1 MRRFGTWRERLCS
14 KTAFLCVRAVKI
26 YCNWTVC
33 LIKYNLSVFMEAGAL
48 MENEKKFSDEYIVVK
63 AKENGVNVI
72 GMTRGKDTRLLHT
85 ERLNEGEVL
94 IAQFT
99 DNTSAIKISG
109 RATVLTRHGEVEAG
123 E

>member
-1 MRRFGTWRERLCS
+1 
-14 KTAFLCVRAVKI
+14 
-26 YCNWTVC
+26 
-33 LIKYNLSVFMEAGAL
+33 MEAGAF

-72 GMTRGKDTRLLHT
+72 GMTRGRDTRLLHT

-109 RATVLTRHGEVEAG
+109 KATVLTRHGEVEAG